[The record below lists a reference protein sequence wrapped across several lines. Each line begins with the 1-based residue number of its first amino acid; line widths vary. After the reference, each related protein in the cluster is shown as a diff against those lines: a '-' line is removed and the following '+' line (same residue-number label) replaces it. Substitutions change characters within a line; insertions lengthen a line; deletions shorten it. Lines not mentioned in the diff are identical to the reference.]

1 MRGKHGSCLTDPPR
15 QEKEA
20 REQQELNELA
30 DSDPAEYDRRIKE
43 WHKRKIEGRDGTS
56 SNLGGDAVDHTE
68 SGDLERRKSLA
79 RERRSAR

>member
-1 MRGKHGSCLTDPPR
+1 MSEKSSPYFVGLLI

-20 REQQELNELA
+20 KEQQELNELA

-43 WHKRKIEGRDGTS
+43 WHKRKIEGRGGTS
-56 SNLGGDAVDHTE
+56 SNLDVHVDQTQ

-79 RERRSAR
+79 RERREAR